1 MRSQSSVPATKARP
15 RGCPNSSRPRA
26 KIGARAA
33 APAAAAVMSRP
44 DNCVRDHLLTETVRQ
59 ISRSWDINTR
69 ACSAAGPKRATA
81 KRNGKAHRCLRV
93 RVSRNIAGRSLN
105 AARACVV
112 TPPHDCKS
120 QRVFHGSSERSRVEN
135 QRRRAGDAPEFRVD
149 FGRQSKLR
157 SISSSQD
164 VRIRRWAPL
173 HAQLRPQPHLSQ
185 LRRSHHG
192 ALMPKPNYHQARKQ
206 KELARKARQQE
217 KQQRR
222 SARPD
227 DPGATPP
234 AGVDALRESTPET
247 AK

>member
-15 RGCPNSSRPRA
+15 RGCRNSSWPPA

-33 APAAAAVMSRP
+33 ERAAPTAMSRP
-44 DNCVRDHLLTETVRQ
+44 DSWVRDHLLTQTVRQ
-59 ISRSWDINTR
+59 IGRSRETNTG
-69 ACSAAGPKRATA
+69 ACSEAGLKPAIE
-81 KRNGKAHRCLRV
+81 AHSAC
-93 RVSRNIAGRSLN
+93 AG
-105 AARACVV
+105 
-112 TPPHDCKS
+112 
-120 QRVFHGSSERSRVEN
+120 E
-135 QRRRAGDAPEFRVD
+135 VD
-149 FGRQSKLR
+149 FGRQLKLR
-157 SISSSQD
+157 SISKLQS